1 MPRIWRKVV
10 YAADC
15 EPCDM
20 CEEPI
25 CPHCGGEHYAD
36 CECPGPHQDD
46 EYEYR
51 EISGHLM
58 ARELP
63 HE

>member
-1 MPRIWRKVV
+1 MSEWIEVV
-10 YAADC
+10 HSHDC

-25 CPHCGGEHYAD
+25 CPNCEDHYAD
-36 CECPGPHQDD
+36 CECPGPTQDD
-46 EYEYR
+46 QFEYNEVAGVLYAR
-51 EISGHLM
+51 EI
-58 ARELP
+58 A